1 MSARFFSVAVLV
13 ALIAG
18 ASPAG
23 AQDAAKT
30 AAAAAEI
37 KVGIIGLDTSH
48 SPTFTKI
55 FRDAKPDSELAGIKV
70 VAAYP
75 GGSAD
80 VQSSH
85 TRVPGFVKALQEMD
99 VEIVDSIEAL
109 LPKVDAILLESVD
122 GRPHLAQAKIVFD
135 ANKKAEKKKP
145 MFIDKPIA
153 ASLADTLEIY
163 RLAEES
169 GTPVFSSSSLR
180 FYPGI
185 AAVNNEKTFG
195 DVVGCVSYGPCSLE
209 EHHPD
214 LFWYGI
220 HGVEI
225 LFTIMGDGCESV
237 QCVATPSAHVVTGM
251 WAGDRVGTFRGVRSG
266 KGGYGAIVVGT
277 KNSGPTEERKG
288 GGYGPLL
295 VEIAKFFRTGTP
307 PIAKETTIN
316 LIAFMEAA
324 DESKKL
330 GGVSVSIASVMAK
343 AQGAAGKSAAVKS
356 GN

>member
-1 MSARFFSVAVLV
+1 MYTRFFALFALLALV
-13 ALIAG
+13 SG

-23 AQDAAKT
+23 AQEAPK
-30 AAAAAEI
+30 AAASSAASGDVI

-48 SPTFTKI
+48 APTFTKI

-75 GGSAD
+75 GGSPD

-85 TRVPGFVKALQEMD
+85 SRVPVFVKALKEMD
-99 VEIVDSIEAL
+99 VEMVDSIEAL

-135 ANKKAEKKKP
+135 ANKNATKKKP

-169 GTPVFSSSSLR
+169 GTPIWSSSSLR
-180 FYPGI
+180 YYPGI
-185 AAVNNEKTFG
+185 AAVNDEKTFG

-237 QCVATPSAHVVTGM
+237 TCTATPSAHVATGV
-251 WAGDRVGTFRGVRSG
+251 WAGDRVGSFRGVRSG
-266 KGGYGAIVVGT
+266 TASYGAIVIGT
-277 KNSGPTEERKG
+277 KKSGPTEDRTG
-288 GGYGPLL
+288 GGYGPML
-295 VEIAKFFRTGTP
+295 VQIARFFRTGTP
-307 PIAKETTIN
+307 PLGKETTVN

-330 GGVSVSIASVMAK
+330 GGKSVSIADVMAR
-343 AQGAAGKSAAVKS
+343 AQASAKKFAK
-356 GN
+356 